1 MNVVSHT
8 IRDDAERAAL
18 LGATRGGDVE
28 RGSADIGR
36 RFFGTNTIEDDD
48 DAFDRRASDGGA
60 ADEDE
65 GSGPSQ

>member
-1 MNVVSHT
+1 MSSLT
-8 IRDDAERAAL
+8 RSGMSAERAAL

-36 RFFGTNTIEDDD
+36 RSFGTNTIEDDD
-48 DAFDRRASDGGA
+48 DAFDSARATVGA